1 MILTIE
7 TQHDYTQALDVIET
21 FLAKGSANLTETDL
35 AELQR
40 LSLLVERYEDEHYPM
55 PVEPATLPEMIR
67 LRMFQENL
75 KQRDTAKVLGITET
89 RLSEVL
95 TGKRKVNMDLAKRLH
110 DKLHIRAEYILKTA

>member
-1 MILTIE
+1 MILTVE
-7 TQHDYTQALDVIET
+7 TQKHYEQALAEIEV
-21 FLAKGSANLTETDL
+21 FLAKGSSNMTEADL

-75 KQRDTAKVLGITET
+75 KQRDAAMMLGITET

-95 TGKRKVNMDLAKRLH
+95 SGKRKVNMDLAKRLH
-110 DKLHIRAEYILKTA
+110 DRLHIRAEYILKTA

>member
-7 TQHDYTQALDVIET
+7 TSTDYEQAMAVIET
-21 FLAKGSANLTETDL
+21 YLAKGSVNLTESDL

-75 KQRDTAKVLGITET
+75 KQRDTAKILGITET

-110 DKLHIRAEYILKTA
+110 DRLRIRAEYILKTA